1 MARERMNTLR
11 PAKTILL
18 SGIAISGLVAC
29 GVEETDQATNADVVD
44 IDKTAPSVS
53 FKTSENDYD
62 GTVTKPGSPYSISY
76 RIIGSP
82 IIGSPLTVDL
92 QVTSTLDPQPMT
104 LDYRIN
110 DDSAMMFAESQPR
123 SIRMELADNER
134 AFKQQVT
141 VIPQREGRHYL
152 NLSASFETEYGTR
165 STVTAIPIQVGKGTR
180 ELQPHGELQKDENDE
195 TVRVLSND

>member
-1 MARERMNTLR
+1 MNTLK
-11 PAKTILL
+11 PAKIFLL

-29 GVEETDQATNADVVD
+29 DVDKAEQKANADVIE

-53 FKTSENDYD
+53 FKTSEDDYD

-92 QVTSTLDPQPMT
+92 RVTSTLDPRPMT

-110 DDSAMMFAESQPR
+110 DDSSMMFAESQPR

-152 NLSASFETEYGTR
+152 NLSASFETENGTR
-165 STVTAIPIQVGKGTR
+165 STVTAIPIQVGTGTR
-180 ELQPHGELQKDENDE
+180 ELQPHGELQEDENGE
-195 TVRVLSND
+195 SVRVLSND